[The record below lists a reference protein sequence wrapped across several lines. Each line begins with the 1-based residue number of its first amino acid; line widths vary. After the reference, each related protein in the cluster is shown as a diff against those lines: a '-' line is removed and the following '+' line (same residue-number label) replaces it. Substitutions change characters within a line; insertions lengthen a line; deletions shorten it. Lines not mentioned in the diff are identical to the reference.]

1 MYKLPTATALAL
13 AGVSTLSAISAQ
25 ASNKL
30 EEIIVTSSRIPMPM
44 REVATSVSVVTQED
58 IQMRG
63 FNSVANVLR
72 YEPGISVTNSGGA
85 GQPTSVRVRGEQGF
99 RTKVYIDGI
108 DTTDNSA
115 TQAGPV
121 FENILS
127 AGIDRIEVLRGPEG
141 LAYGADAG
149 GVIELSTAAPAAGF
163 DGGVQAE
170 GGRYGTQ
177 QYTGHVGG
185 GSEQLDFTLLG
196 ARYETDG
203 FNALTT
209 DTLLQDD
216 DGYSNTTFHGRG
228 GWNITDSL
236 RAEVVGRTVEGDND
250 YDNCTLPVTFDRTDK
265 CSNDFDQDSGR
276 VALIHSTD
284 AFKNTLSY
292 NETQID
298 RKFYT
303 EGVNDYSYQSE
314 LQEVDYLGSWRH
326 SAPLTLV
333 YGAELQKDAMNDG
346 VVDEDRDQEGY
357 FLEYKGGFN
366 NNIFVT
372 AGARYTDN
380 EDFGTKTTYR
390 TGAVYLVE
398 AGAGE
403 IKLKGTYGT
412 GFRAPSLYEIS
423 YNKGP
428 YAYPPAQGTE
438 LGAEETEGYDLGAG
452 YFATAGWYVEAVY
465 FNQTVDNE
473 IFFDLMDFSGYL
485 QGPGESKSEGVEL
498 SSHVPVN
505 DMVALTSNYT
515 YTDTQ
520 EADGEQRL
528 RVPKNMGN
536 IGVLVTPSDGRLKV
550 NVNYRVTRDTADD
563 VNGEVDDFEVL
574 DLSVAYQVLEALE
587 IYGRIENVT
596 DEKYQEIPNYNTP
609 GAAGYAGFRYTF

>member
-1 MYKLPTATALAL
+1 MNKQSTATLLAL
-13 AGVSTLSAISAQ
+13 SGIFMSSAQ

-30 EEIIVTSSRIPMPM
+30 EEIVVTSSRISMPL
-44 REVATSVSVVTQED
+44 REIATSVSVVTQED
-58 IQMRG
+58 IRIRG
-63 FNSVANVLR
+63 FNSVAEVLR
-72 YEPGISVTNSGGA
+72 YEPAISVTNSGGA
-85 GQPTSVRVRGEQGF
+85 GQPTQVRVRGEHGY

-127 AGIDRIEVLRGPEG
+127 AGIDRIEILRGPEG

-149 GVIELSTAAPAAGF
+149 GVIELSTAAPEAGF
-163 DGGVQAE
+163 DGGVEAE

-177 QYTGHVGG
+177 KYAGHVGG
-185 GSEQLDFTLLG
+185 GTEQVDFTLIG

-209 DTLLQDD
+209 DNILQDD
-216 DGYSNTTFHGRG
+216 DGYKNTTFHGRG
-228 GWNITDSL
+228 GWNITESL

-250 YDNCTLPVTFDRTDK
+250 YDNCFLGAPTFDRTDK
-265 CSNDFDQDSGR
+265 CTNDFDQDSGR
-276 VALIHSTD
+276 VALIHD
-284 AFKNTLSY
+284 GEAFTNTLSY
-292 NETQID
+292 NVNQID

-303 EGVNDYSYQSE
+303 EGFNDYSYKSE
-314 LQEVDYLGSWRH
+314 LQKVDYLGSWRH
-326 SAPLTLV
+326 SEPLTLI
-333 YGAELQKDAMNDG
+333 YGADLQKDSMNDG
-346 VVDEDRDQEGY
+346 VVDEGRDQEGY

-366 NNIFVT
+366 DNIFVT

-398 AGAGE
+398 AGEGE
-403 IKLKGTYGT
+403 IKFKGTYGT

-423 YNKGP
+423 YNFGP
-428 YAYPPAQGTE
+428 FAFPPAKGTE

-452 YFATAGWYVEAVY
+452 YFATSGWYVEAVY
-465 FNQTVDNE
+465 FDQSVDDE
-473 IFFDLMDFSGYL
+473 IYFDLDDFSGYL
-485 QGPGESKSEGVEL
+485 QGDGESTSEGVEL
-498 SSHVPVN
+498 SSEVPVN
-505 DMVALTSNYT
+505 ELLALTANYT

-520 EADGEQRL
+520 EDNGEQRQ

-536 IGVLVTPSDGRLKV
+536 LGVLVTPWNGRLKV
-550 NVNYRVTRDTADD
+550 NLNYRVARDSAEDLD
-563 VNGEVDDFEVL
+563 GEVDDYEVL
-574 DLSVAYQVLEALE
+574 DLSVGYQVLDELE
-587 IYGRIENVT
+587 IYGRIENAT
-596 DEKYQEIPNYNTP
+596 DEQYQEIPNYNTA